1 MTRGLKTCQKKKK
14 VTKNKI
20 IVNTNVPF
28 LILQV
33 LTHFKSIYTAQI
45 QEKLTRNNDKER
57 YLLSYKEKKG
67 VYLLF

>member
-1 MTRGLKTCQKKKK
+1 MSKKKK

-45 QEKLTRNNDKER
+45 QEKLNRNNDKER

>member
-1 MTRGLKTCQKKKK
+1 MSKKKK